1 MQLPNDMLTT
11 GKVRVNQ
18 ERLWSDYNAQLEILL
33 KTENEDFKKDNQ
45 QELDSCVQFR
55 NRTCSNVKEAYC
67 LHFANMMGPI
77 EQKLQTAVVEFSGH
91 KDGFI
96 WCQHLSGAQSPCST
110 EAACGKRR
118 SKNWSKNWFAA
129 EMCEEVSDHRGS
141 KTNLTFFF
149 IGFANIVKIYEVFL
163 RVFNYTE
170 VHNTWLCFPRRIKTS
185 LHSTTPDFVCLFAC
199 AWLSTSGE

>member
-1 MQLPNDMLTT
+1 MLQKAAFNLPGGCEILEDFDLFVVNLQQNETLREDLTNVIELKNTHLAVQLPNDMLTT

-18 ERLWSDYNAQLEILL
+18 EGLWSDYNAQLEILL

-77 EQKLQTAVVEFSGH
+77 GQKLQTATVEFGGH

-118 SKNWSKNWFAA
+118 SKN
-129 EMCEEVSDHRGS
+129 
-141 KTNLTFFF
+141 
-149 IGFANIVKIYEVFL
+149 
-163 RVFNYTE
+163 
-170 VHNTWLCFPRRIKTS
+170 
-185 LHSTTPDFVCLFAC
+185 
-199 AWLSTSGE
+199 